1 VWRAFP
7 GWRCSTAGARRWDD
21 LPREA
26 RDYLEWV
33 EREVGV
39 PIRAISVGAAR
50 DAEVTRG

>member
-1 VWRAFP
+1 VWRALP
-7 GWRCSTAGARRWDD
+7 GWRRSTSGARRWSE

-39 PIRAISVGAAR
+39 PIRTVSVGAAR
-50 DAEVTRG
+50 DAEVVRG